1 MIIFEAQYLRLMRR
15 FLLFFICLLP
25 ALGHAV
31 DHFNLATV
39 EVSGS
44 KRYQQSDL
52 VRATGLKVNTQ
63 ISTEDLQSAANRL
76 GNTGAFASVEYL
88 FKPANNGKGVEAEFQ
103 VIDTEKVLPAV
114 FENLVWMSDGELQQA
129 IHDSVPL
136 YNGQLPTSGS
146 MPDEVTEALT
156 KILAAK
162 GLPSS
167 VSYMLAAD
175 FGQAPSAYKF
185 KVDDANLKVRD
196 INLIGASHIL
206 PEQLATSVAPLKGTD
221 YLRSD
226 VAIVLT
232 KNLVPIYHQHGY
244 LKFAVSEITP
254 KVEGKDQISVD
265 VSVSEGNQYKLA
277 GYSWSGN
284 TRISTDEL
292 SKQITLKTGQPV
304 DGLQLDRDLSRV
316 RKMFGKF
323 GREGIAIN
331 AVPSF
336 NGNDV
341 TYAFQVK
348 EGDLYHMGKLDIEG
362 MEPEPQHKLMQ
373 NWKLAEG
380 EPYDSTYIQQ
390 FLAHTVLRVP
400 GHKWSWMTFEQV
412 DDAQKVVNVH
422 LQLKIE

>member
-1 MIIFEAQYLRLMRR
+1 MRR
-15 FLLFFICLLP
+15 LVLFLICLLP
-25 ALGHAV
+25 TLGHAV
-31 DHFNLATV
+31 DHFNLASVAVT
-39 EVSGS
+39 GS
-44 KRYQQSDL
+44 KRYQQGDL

-63 ISTEDLQSAANRL
+63 ISTEDLQNAANRL
-76 GNTGAFASVEYL
+76 GNTGAFATVEYL
-88 FKPANNGKGVEAEFQ
+88 FKPANNSKGVEAEFQ
-103 VIDTEKVLPAV
+103 VVDTDKELPAV
-114 FENLVWMSDGELQQA
+114 FENLVWISDSELQQA
-129 IHDSVPL
+129 IHETVPL
-136 YNGQLPTSGS
+136 YNGELPTSGS
-146 MPDEVTEALT
+146 MPDEVTAALA

-175 FGQAPSAYKF
+175 FGQPPSAYKF
-185 KVDDANLKVRD
+185 KVDDANLKIHD

-206 PEQLATSVAPLKGTD
+206 PEQLAKSTAALTGTD

-232 KNLVPIYHQHGY
+232 KNLAPVYHQHGY
-244 LKFAVSEITP
+244 LKFAIGEIKP
-254 KVEGKDQISVD
+254 RVEGKDQITVD
-265 VSVSEGNQYKLA
+265 VTVSEGNQYKLA

-284 TRISTDEL
+284 TLISSDEL
-292 SKQITLKTGQPV
+292 SKQISLKAGQPV
-304 DGLQLDRDLSRV
+304 DGPELDRDLSRI
-316 RKMFGKF
+316 RKLFGKF

-331 AVPSF
+331 PVPTF

-341 TYAFQVK
+341 TYAFEVK

-362 MEPEPQHKLMQ
+362 MEPEPQKKLMQ

-380 EPYDSTYIQQ
+380 EPYDSTYVQQ
-390 FLAHTVLRVP
+390 FLAHTMLKVP